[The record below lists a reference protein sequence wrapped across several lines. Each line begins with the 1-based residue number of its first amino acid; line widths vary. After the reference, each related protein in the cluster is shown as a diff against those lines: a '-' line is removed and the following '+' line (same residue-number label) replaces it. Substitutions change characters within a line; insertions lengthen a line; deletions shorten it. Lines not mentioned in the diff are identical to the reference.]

1 MNPLYFSPE
10 INIMDTFC
18 LFLTGLFVA
27 MSLMLTMAGGLLDY
41 THQDKLG
48 KISKQHLWND
58 GIYLMLLAIF
68 TIHFCKST

>member
-1 MNPLYFSPE
+1 ME
-10 INIMDTFC
+10 TFC

-41 THQDKLG
+41 KHQDHLG

-68 TIHFCKST
+68 TIHFCKTT